1 MTLGKLTEV
10 PLLAVVILLLSDCLS
25 TVTVLYRS
33 IPEHSIYFWIT
44 PWQTLIYI
52 CIASSRINL
61 EGKSEKKQESRS
73 KAGIKPPSKFPMF
86 LPVLMK
92 PTGSC
97 LYEPLLSIL
106 SVKEAM
112 NEYILKYYKV
122 TMAIA

>member
-61 EGKSEKKQESRS
+61 EGKSEKKQEEQEQGRNKTPKQIPHVS
-73 KAGIKPPSKFPMF
+73 AGPHETHWL
-86 LPVLMK
+86 LPL
-92 PTGSC
+92 
-97 LYEPLLSIL
+97 
-106 SVKEAM
+106 
-112 NEYILKYYKV
+112 
-122 TMAIA
+122 